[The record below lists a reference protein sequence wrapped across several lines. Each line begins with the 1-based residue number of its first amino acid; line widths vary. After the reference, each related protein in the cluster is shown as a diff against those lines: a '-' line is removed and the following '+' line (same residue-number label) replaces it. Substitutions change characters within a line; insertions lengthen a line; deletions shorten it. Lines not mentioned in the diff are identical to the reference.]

1 VSPGVRRLP
10 WVILGLTIVL
20 LGATL
25 TLSDLIHS
33 FTSDAYFIVIAVVM
47 MIGYVT
53 VGAFVASRLPDSPL
67 GWLLMTTGFAFL
79 LAAASEEYATYTL
92 LTSPGG
98 LPFGQVAV
106 WLNNWIFLLAVA
118 PIPLFL
124 ALFPTGTVPSPRWR
138 WLPRTLVVVFAIGI
152 AGSMLRAG
160 TVDISEGVDPTNP
173 TGVEALAPI
182 LGPLQAIVGAIG
194 IALTVLAVASLVLRY
209 RAARGEERQQIR
221 WIAFV
226 GLAALLFFLAT
237 IATSIGLEQGQ
248 SSTAN
253 DLFFFGFFVLLG
265 IGIPVAAGLAIM
277 RYRLWELDVI
287 LKKTIVATLLVVLLT
302 IVSLLVLIAAGG
314 IVVGPL
320 SDSPGIALLAGIG
333 VGALTWP
340 LLRLSRRIADR
351 LVYGRRATPY
361 EVLTQFSDRMAES
374 YATDD
379 VLPRMASILGA
390 GTGARSVTIWL
401 LVGDQLR
408 PATTW
413 TESGRRGSDPLPA
426 EPAPTAELAEL
437 TGDVFVVRH
446 QGEQLGAITATMHAN
461 DPMDPT
467 KEKLIRELAGQAGL
481 VLRNVRL
488 IEELRASR
496 RRLVAAQDAER
507 RRLERNI
514 HDGAQQQLVALQ
526 VKQRLVQ
533 GMIERQ
539 PAKALELMTQ
549 LQVDTTEALD
559 DLRDLA
565 RGIYPPLLADQGL
578 SAALESQ
585 ARKSPVP
592 VTVETDGVERYTQ
605 DVEAAIY
612 FCALEALNNLAKYA
626 NASRARVA
634 LSQTNGTLTFAVADD
649 GVGFAVGERTSSGTG
664 LQGMA
669 DRLDAIGGALEIRS
683 APGEGTTVVGRV
695 PVG

>member
-1 VSPGVRRLP
+1 M
-10 WVILGLTIVL
+10 ILGLTIVL

-25 TLSDLIHS
+25 TLSDLNHS

-124 ALFPTGTVPSPRWR
+124 ALFPTGTVPSNRWR
-138 WLPRTLVVVFAIGI
+138 WLPRALVVVFAVGI

-426 EPAPTAELAEL
+426 EPAPSAELAEL

>member
-1 VSPGVRRLP
+1 
-10 WVILGLTIVL
+10 
-20 LGATL
+20 
-25 TLSDLIHS
+25 
-33 FTSDAYFIVIAVVM
+33 
-47 MIGYVT
+47 
-53 VGAFVASRLPDSPL
+53 
-67 GWLLMTTGFAFL
+67 
-79 LAAASEEYATYTL
+79 
-92 LTSPGG
+92 
-98 LPFGQVAV
+98 
-106 WLNNWIFLLAVA
+106 
-118 PIPLFL
+118 
-124 ALFPTGTVPSPRWR
+124 
-138 WLPRTLVVVFAIGI
+138 VFAIGI
-152 AGSMLRAG
+152 AGSMLRSG
-160 TVDISEGVDPTNP
+160 TVDISEGVNPTNP

-209 RAARGEERQQIR
+209 RAARGDERQQIR

-237 IATSIGLEQGQ
+237 LATSIGLEQGQ

-351 LVYGRRATPY
+351 LVYGRRTTPY

-413 TESGRRGSDPLPA
+413 IESGHRGTD
-426 EPAPTAELAEL
+426 PAPADPAPSAELAEL

-578 SAALESQ
+578 GAALESQ

-605 DVEAAIY
+605 DVEAAVY

-626 NASRARVA
+626 NASRATVA
-634 LSQTNGTLTFAVADD
+634 LSQADGTLTFAVADD
-649 GVGFAVGERTSSGTG
+649 GVGFTVGERTSNGTG

-683 APGEGTTVVGRV
+683 APGEGTTVLGRV